1 MSAIPVLILAQFEES
16 SDVFTNA
23 IKPDFKVDYVFL
35 SPTAALQDLPFIIKG
50 RVPPR
55 STSTLDPAGNADFNP
70 PKAII
75 FTSPI
80 YDEVFLDATRQI
92 LAANKAHLPILKPDW
107 DATTAATAVAAAAAT
122 TTTTGA
128 DDTDAAAPDVED
140 VKQAAERAVKVLKNL
155 DGEGKLDGKDE
166 GIYLY

>member
-35 SPTAALQDLPFIIKG
+35 SPTAALQDLSFIIKG

-55 STSTLDPAGNADFNP
+55 STSTLDPAANADFSP

-80 YDEVFLDATRQI
+80 YDETFLDATRQI

-107 DATTAATAVAAAAAT
+107 DATTTAAAAAT
-122 TTTTGA
+122 ATNTGP
-128 DDTDAAAPDVED
+128 DDTDAAVPDVED

-155 DGEGKLDGKDE
+155 DEEGKLDGKDE
-166 GIYLY
+166 GVYLY